1 MKVRWL
7 EIARIAAVLLM
18 AAIPGGAVLAQ
29 TTERLVVD
37 RFTGLAIGGID
48 PVAYFTD
55 RAMLPGLADFE
66 LAAQGAVWR
75 FRNADNRTFFKK
87 APEVYGPQ
95 FGGYDP
101 IDVARGIAVAGNPRL
116 WLIHGQRLYLFSR
129 EDSRDAFS
137 AAPDVVSHRAA
148 AAWPALRDTLAR

>member
-7 EIARIAAVLLM
+7 EVAGIAAALVL
-18 AAIPGGAVLAQ
+18 AVPAEAPAQ

-55 RAMLPGLADFE
+55 HAMLSGRAEFE
-66 LAAQGAVWR
+66 LAAMGAVWR
-75 FRNADNRTFFKK
+75 FRNADNRAFFKK
-87 APEVYGPQ
+87 APEIYGPQ

-101 IDVARGIAVAGNPRL
+101 VDVARGIAVAGNPRL
-116 WLIHGQRLYLFSR
+116 WLIHGERLYLFSR
-129 EDSRDAFS
+129 EQSRDAFAAS
-137 AAPDVVSHRAA
+137 ADALAHRAA
-148 AAWPALRDTLAR
+148 AAWPALRETLAR